1 MSNNLVIQFTGIYS
15 LGTGYGTSDFRDL
28 LSLMMDANEGEFVR
42 PKKVV
47 QYFKSLAEEIYLN
60 QPEEKDLETAL
71 DNLIWKESDTEWK
84 LGYSASNEQLL
95 ACMMIS
101 SQLLPK

>member
-28 LSLMMDANEGEFVR
+28 LSLMVDANEGEFVR

-71 DNLIWKESDTEWK
+71 DNLIWKESDTEWQ

-95 ACMMIS
+95 ACMMVS
-101 SQLLPK
+101 PQLLSK